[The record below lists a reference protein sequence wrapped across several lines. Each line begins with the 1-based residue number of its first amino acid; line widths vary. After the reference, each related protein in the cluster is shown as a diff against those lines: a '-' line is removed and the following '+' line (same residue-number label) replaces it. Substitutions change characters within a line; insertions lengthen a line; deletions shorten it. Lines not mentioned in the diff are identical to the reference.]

1 MYRQGLG
8 LDFSNFFSHETFRNV
23 KSFVKH
29 DFRVP
34 AGFTLGL
41 GPSRA
46 WPVSKTSGTGTRKT
60 SKKRLGRAR
69 ARVGL
74 RPVPPLMST
83 YFVV

>member
-1 MYRQGLG
+1 M
-8 LDFSNFFSHETFRNV
+8 TFGYP
-23 KSFVKH
+23 
-29 DFRVP
+29 RVP

-74 RPVPPLMST
+74 RPVPPLFFMDTRRMDLGLLLGKENGFGIVSRDK
-83 YFVV
+83 